1 MKRALTNIIDNA
13 IDAMNKKGE
22 IEIKTSLDKQYN
34 KIEIEISDTGPGIP
48 EKDKEKL
55 FLPHFSTKK
64 KGTGLGLAI
73 VNQVI
78 NEHNG
83 IIRVEDNEPIG
94 TKFIIQVPI

>member
-1 MKRALTNIIDNA
+1 
-13 IDAMNKKGE
+13 MNKKGT
-22 IEIKTSLDKQYN
+22 ITIRTHFDNKQ
-34 KIEIEISDTGPGIP
+34 KKLRIEISDSGPGVP
-48 EKDKEKL
+48 EKDKQKL

-83 IIRVEDNEPIG
+83 IIEIQENKPMG
-94 TKFIIQVPI
+94 ATFIIQVPI